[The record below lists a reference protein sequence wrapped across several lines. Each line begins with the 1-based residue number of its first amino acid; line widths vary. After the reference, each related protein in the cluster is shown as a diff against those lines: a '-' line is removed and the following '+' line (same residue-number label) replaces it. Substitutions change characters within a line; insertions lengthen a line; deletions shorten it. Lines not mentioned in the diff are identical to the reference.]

1 MPQVTRHFLQ
11 KRTPTAQVT
20 HPLFQQRAQ
29 MPQVTCPF
37 SQVRTQTAQ
46 GTRPFSPQRKLF
58 WVYGVFIV
66 LTITG
71 LGALTLLHAT
81 AMAAGEPVARS
92 IAAFTGIFWF
102 ARLVVQ
108 WAVFDARPFLTNGWL
123 KFGYHVL
130 TVAFTALVAVYA
142 VTVFA
147 LR

>member
-1 MPQVTRHFLQ
+1 MDLLTPALYCAGAGQLGILAASALVPKVLDWRTALAPLHPFL
-11 KRTPTAQVT
+11 R
-20 HPLFQQRAQ
+20 R
-29 MPQVTCPF
+29 
-37 SQVRTQTAQ
+37 
-46 GTRPFSPQRKLF
+46 LF

-71 LGALTLLHAT
+71 LGTLTLLHAP

-130 TVAFTALVAVYA
+130 TVAFMALVAVYA
-142 VTVFA
+142 VAVFA
-147 LR
+147 PRGL